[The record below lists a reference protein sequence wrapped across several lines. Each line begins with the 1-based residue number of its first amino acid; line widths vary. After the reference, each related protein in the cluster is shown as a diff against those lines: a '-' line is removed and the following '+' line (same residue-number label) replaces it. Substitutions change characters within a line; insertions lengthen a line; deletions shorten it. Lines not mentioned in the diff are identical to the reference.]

1 MGASALLRTFPI
13 GSHADAPT
21 IDPTRVPSSA
31 AGRPRGLPGG
41 PAMPGAR
48 HGWPARNRPHRAGK
62 SPSRRLRTPGR
73 APMTRP
79 PVTGQPAPVN
89 ATVAPMAGAATQGA
103 RPAAV
108 DLLAVT
114 PERVRR
120 ALWRSFLRCGFTG
133 ELDDAVHAAPAQGRP
148 GGEQGD
154 GRPPG
159 SRPPGPALRRGR
171 AGRLTCAAGPATAR
185 VAGQAAGVCG
195 RPGWP
200 ARMAWLAEP
209 GGLAGR
215 SGWPARL
222 AGCVAG
228 RPARVPGVAH
238 RGRAP
243 ARPRS
248 RRAPAVSHG
257 PQKAQGEMFTAS

>member
-133 ELDDAVHAAPAQGRP
+133 ELDDAVHAAMNVIAPVLEARDA
-148 GGEQGD
+148 EI
-154 GRPPG
+154 R
-159 SRPPGPALRRGR
+159 RLRETPGR
-171 AGRLTCAAGPATAR
+171 ATPGR
-185 VAGQAAGVCG
+185 VK
-195 RPGWP
+195 
-200 ARMAWLAEP
+200 
-209 GGLAGR
+209 
-215 SGWPARL
+215 
-222 AGCVAG
+222 
-228 RPARVPGVAH
+228 
-238 RGRAP
+238 AP
-243 ARPRS
+243 ARDK
-248 RRAPAVSHG
+248 APARA
-257 PQKAQGEMFTAS
+257 KAPGRP